1 MVQLYLNM
9 DTVRVLE
16 KTSVH
21 EWYLYFFILDGI
33 RSLVRQLDSPTVLL
47 RQHEYD
53 MRGISIFLL
62 FSFKLTEE
70 TLKHI
75 PFKVIKTT

>member
-1 MVQLYLNM
+1 MISIFLYPIIEYIRPL
-9 DTVRVLE
+9 
-16 KTSVH
+16 
-21 EWYLYFFILDGI
+21 LDGI